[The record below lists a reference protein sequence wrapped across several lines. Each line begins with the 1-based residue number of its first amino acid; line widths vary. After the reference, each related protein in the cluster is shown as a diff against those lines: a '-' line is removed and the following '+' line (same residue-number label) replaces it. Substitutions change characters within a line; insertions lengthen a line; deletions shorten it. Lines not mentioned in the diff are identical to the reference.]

1 MTIRVLH
8 LCLISK
14 GVSSNGQA
22 RANARLRKGISVSL
36 TRRECLYSPASR
48 LLAGVTLVVRK
59 DSTMGYDIVTV
70 ETDAAVAE
78 QFAREH
84 GYEYLFDKETGKWCG
99 GEEVYFRVN
108 IWGMGMLANCMTVLL
123 SDCKVNA
130 DTINTLMTK
139 LSYNQGDHLDTELI
153 TTILDAIDSK
163 YGETD
168 TWVHPFTLAAT
179 LETWSEKYDGVPS
192 EENVREKADWVK
204 KTLVEWIAYLRI
216 AKTMGGCLVW

>member
-1 MTIRVLH
+1 
-8 LCLISK
+8 
-14 GVSSNGQA
+14 
-22 RANARLRKGISVSL
+22 
-36 TRRECLYSPASR
+36 
-48 LLAGVTLVVRK
+48 
-59 DSTMGYDIVTV
+59 MGYDIVTV

-84 GYEYLFDKETGKWCG
+84 GYDYLFDKETGKWCG

-108 IWGMGMLANCMTVLL
+108 IWGMGSLANCMTILL
-123 SDCKVNA
+123 SSSGVSA
-130 DTINTLMTK
+130 DTINSLMTK

-163 YGETD
+163 YGEVD

-192 EENVREKADWVK
+192 EENVREKASHMRHNVVSEVRVRNR
-204 KTLVEWIAYLRI
+204 KTGTQPARYAHR
-216 AKTMGGCLVW
+216 AAS